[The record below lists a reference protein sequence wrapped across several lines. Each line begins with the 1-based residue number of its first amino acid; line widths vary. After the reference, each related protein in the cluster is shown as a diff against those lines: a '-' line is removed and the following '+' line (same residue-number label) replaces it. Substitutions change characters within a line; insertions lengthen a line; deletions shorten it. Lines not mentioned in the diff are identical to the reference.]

1 AAGATV
7 GRHLRRQSL
16 RTALGTSL
24 QCTHH
29 GTARR
34 DALRSGGP
42 DLLPRAPLV
51 VGGLRR
57 HGHRRPRR
65 RPDLRRY
72 ARLHRTSHTTGGH
85 RRRARLLS
93 TAAQH
98 RAIDWIGRR
107 WGDPRAFHRR
117 WRLAARASGFPHRPQ
132 HRRRVDGGHG
142 GDELPTSGRLVDGHH
157 LGGHHRNDGRERR
170 TRCEWT
176 GTPRRAGLTP
186 SNLVKRRSVNVYVV
200 TLQCQD
206 RPGIVLATST
216 AIVGVGGNILEND
229 QFTDPVTSQFCMRT
243 RFETDA
249 DDLDAVRDRLVVALA
264 AFTPDLSIRH
274 EDTRRRALVMVSQ
287 YDHCLA
293 ELLYR
298 RDSGDLPLDIVAV
311 VSNHPNCAELAARH
325 GVPFYEVPVTPATKT
340 SAENE

>member
-1 AAGATV
+1 M
-7 GRHLRRQSL
+7 
-16 RTALGTSL
+16 
-24 QCTHH
+24 
-29 GTARR
+29 
-34 DALRSGGP
+34 
-42 DLLPRAPLV
+42 
-51 VGGLRR
+51 
-57 HGHRRPRR
+57 
-65 RPDLRRY
+65 
-72 ARLHRTSHTTGGH
+72 
-85 RRRARLLS
+85 
-93 TAAQH
+93 
-98 RAIDWIGRR
+98 
-107 WGDPRAFHRR
+107 
-117 WRLAARASGFPHRPQ
+117 
-132 HRRRVDGGHG
+132 
-142 GDELPTSGRLVDGHH
+142 
-157 LGGHHRNDGRERR
+157 
-170 TRCEWT
+170 
-176 GTPRRAGLTP
+176 
-186 SNLVKRRSVNVYVV
+186 NVYVV

-340 SAENE
+340 SAENEVRELLALWQVDFVILARYMQVLSESLCADLAGRAINIHHSFLPGFKGARPYHQAYERGVKLIGATAHFVTPELDEGPIIDQDVVRVTHARAPDDLVSLGRDVERNVLARAARLLAEDRVALVGQRTVVFSQ